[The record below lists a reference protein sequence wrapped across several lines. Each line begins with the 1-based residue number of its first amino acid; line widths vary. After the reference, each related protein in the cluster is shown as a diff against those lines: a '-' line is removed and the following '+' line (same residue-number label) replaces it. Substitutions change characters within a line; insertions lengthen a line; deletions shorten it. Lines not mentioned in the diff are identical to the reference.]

1 MEYVLDDISS
11 LRKLRREGTL
21 KNSIRKIKLIMDNPL
36 QAKTLEQR
44 LNKYYFACGC
54 HTGGAAVSIALFFT
68 FLLWWYSGFII
79 FISWWKIVI
88 IIAACA
94 FAGKLTGLFISRYRL
109 KKLFHVLEDYY
120 TEKDY
125 IHLM

>member
-1 MEYVLDDISS
+1 MEYLLNDISS
-11 LRKLRREGTL
+11 LRKLRRESML
-21 KNSIRKIKLIMDNPL
+21 KNSIRKIKLIMDDPS

-44 LNKYYFACGC
+44 LNKYYFSCGC
-54 HTGGAAVSIALFFT
+54 HMGSVAVSIALLFA
-68 FLLWWYSGFII
+68 FLLWWYSGFTM

-94 FAGKLTGLFISRYRL
+94 FTGKLTGLFISRYRL

-120 TEKDY
+120 TENKL
-125 IHLM
+125 IAH